1 MSSAPTNPISPA
13 PRPPYAVLFSSPA
26 ASPAPPPMPE
36 AVAEVGCDEYR
47 WTEWHGLRFVV
58 RLKQEYCR
66 RRAWYLTNITTSI
79 EVVGVVVALMPLYF
93 VVASPVATGL
103 TVVILLLTVTRLRS
117 KPEEEARRLRER
129 LNKLNALAV
138 DMEKSDCFKEA
149 NLAEYRSALEGVLC
163 DEFPIDEE
171 LERAVHNS
179 LVRKL
184 NQPELSVSVDPVNR
198 LRIWLLY
205 PN

>member
-1 MSSAPTNPISPA
+1 MSSAPTTPIPPA

-36 AVAEVGCDEYR
+36 AVADVGCDEYR

-66 RRAWYLTNITTSI
+66 RRAWYLTNISTSI
-79 EVVGVVVALMPLYF
+79 EVVGVVVALMPLWF
-93 VVASPVATGL
+93 VVASPAATGL
-103 TVVILLLTVTRLRS
+103 TFVILLLTVSKLRS
-117 KPEEEARRLRER
+117 KPDEEARRLRAR
-129 LNKLNALAV
+129 LDKLNALAV
-138 DMEKSDCFKEA
+138 AMEATDCFNQAK
-149 NLAEYRSALEGVLC
+149 LAEYRSALEGVLC

-179 LVRKL
+179 LARKL
-184 NQPELSVSVDPVNR
+184 NQPALIVPVGFVNR
-198 LRIWLLY
+198 LRIRLLY
-205 PN
+205 PS